1 MYTPQNLKIIDIFL
15 RETVVADTLN
25 MLHLLQQ
32 YSEYREID
40 EYLDMRKRYGEKLNP
55 NSFLVREQFDIRDP
69 FAISKCQKNNC

>member
-32 YSEYREID
+32 YREYREID
-40 EYLDMRKRYGEKLNP
+40 EYLDLRKRYGEKLNP